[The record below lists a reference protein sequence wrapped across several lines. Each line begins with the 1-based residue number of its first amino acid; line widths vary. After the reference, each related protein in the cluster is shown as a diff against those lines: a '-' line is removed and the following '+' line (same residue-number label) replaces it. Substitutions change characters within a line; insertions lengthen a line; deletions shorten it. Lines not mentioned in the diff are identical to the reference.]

1 MKNSTTKTVK
11 TAAKTAAAKA
21 TEKAAKVAETAAK
34 TTEAAAE
41 NAAQTAKEAAQTAME
56 AKAAVEEKVAKRA
69 EEVKEEAIKAEKKA
83 VAAVKEAVK
92 KAPAKKAAVK
102 ETVYLQYAGKE
113 IDTDALKARVKEIW
127 TNDMQKKA
135 ADMKSVVL
143 YLKPEDNA
151 AYYVINDEVSGK
163 IDF

>member
-1 MKNSTTKTVK
+1 MEDFIMKKDTTKTVK
-11 TAAKTAAAKA
+11 SAAKATAAKA
-21 TEKAAKVAETAAK
+21 TEKAVKVAESAVKTTETAAETAA
-34 TTEAAAE
+34 
-41 NAAQTAKEAAQTAME
+41 QSAKEAK
-56 AKAAVEEKVAKRA
+56 AKVEEKVAKRA

-92 KAPAKKAAVK
+92 KAPAKKTAVK
-102 ETVYLQYAGKE
+102 ETVYLQYLGKE
-113 IDTDALKARVKEIW
+113 IDKDALMAQVKDIW
-127 TNDMQKKA
+127 TKEMKKKVS
-135 ADMKSVVL
+135 DMKSVVL

>member
-1 MKNSTTKTVK
+1 MKKATTKTVK
-11 TAAKTAAAKA
+11 SAAKAAAAKA
-21 TEKAAKVAETAAK
+21 TEKAAQVAETAAK

-41 NAAQTAKEAAQTAME
+41 NAAQTAKEA
-56 AKAAVEEKVAKRA
+56 KAVVEEKVAKRA

-92 KAPAKKAAVK
+92 NAPAKKAAVK